1 MVRQSVTA
9 GGNFDSRRGVR
20 RPTCG
25 ATAVIVLSIISA
37 GVAAKSPQASV
48 DPAAAGSSETEL
60 DTVVVQAQRQQEF
73 KRQIS
78 TFVSAITM
86 PSRTDSLA
94 RWEQSICLYVAG
106 APLEHSKFVL
116 QRLAQ
121 VASEAGLPV
130 DPAGCSPNLLV
141 VMTTDPK
148 LLLQKWWRK
157 DPRLFDTIRGVGGI
171 KRTIRTDAPV
181 RVFYNA
187 CSTPAPAKSFAL
199 RVELDCNSGTLGSRL
214 TRGTVRAIYSVI
226 VVVDL
231 QQSNDLQIEPLTDYI
246 AMVAL
251 AQIRSDPDPGTAPTI
266 LRLFDGTNASRPQ
279 GLSAWDRAFLKS
291 LYGTDSRSVMQL
303 SEIKIRMA
311 DDLTR

>member
-1 MVRQSVTA
+1 MVRQGVTA
-9 GGNFDSRRGVR
+9 GRNFGLQRGVR
-20 RPTCG
+20 RPACG
-25 ATAVIVLSIISA
+25 AAAVIVLTMISA

-48 DPAAAGSSETEL
+48 DSATARSGEIEL
-60 DTVVVQAQRQQEF
+60 ETVVVRAQRQQEL
-73 KRQIS
+73 KRQVS
-78 TFVSAITM
+78 TFVAAITM

-121 VASEAGLPV
+121 VASEAGIPV
-130 DPAGCSPNLLV
+130 DPTGCSPNLLV
-141 VMTTDPK
+141 VMTTEPE

-157 DPRLFDTIRGVGGI
+157 NPRLFDTVRGVGGI

-231 QQSNDLQIEPLTDYI
+231 QQSNDLQIESLTDYI

-251 AQIRSDPDPGTAPTI
+251 AQIRSGPDPGAAPTI
-266 LRLFDGTNASRPQ
+266 LRLFNGTNGSRPQ
-279 GLSAWDRAFLKS
+279 GLSAWDKAFLKS

-303 SEIKIRMA
+303 SEIKVRMEG
-311 DDLTR
+311 DLTR